1 MKKKVLIATI
11 IIFIIFLVIGIVFA
25 IYGKAIFQRGNP
37 IPYIGKMFILNS
49 ENPYQKVFLDEDVYI
64 TRNDDYDE
72 LISYIEETYDVSLLE
87 QMGYSYFF
95 GSDEKSISASAE
107 IYWKYYLVWQL
118 TIQ

>member
-1 MKKKVLIATI
+1 MKKKVLVATI
-11 IIFIIFLVIGIVFA
+11 IIFLVIGIVFA
-25 IYGKAIFQRGNP
+25 VYSRAIFQRGNP
-37 IPYIGKMFILNS
+37 IPYIGKMFTLNS
-49 ENPYQKVFLDEDVYI
+49 KNPYQKVFFDEDVYI

-72 LISYIEETYDVSLLE
+72 LIRHIEETYNVSLLE